1 MSADSVLLPAVHERF
16 DGASELLSGRS
27 AVRPVDAFEV
37 AAALEAAGINDTVA
51 RQRYGQSD
59 VFALARHRFDKM
71 AVRQATVVDVA
82 PPPIDIRGTLLRGLV
97 FVLPALLTGAVM
109 GRHPELPLVWAV
121 LVAVAVGWAAGQGIA
136 YVGYRVLGAGSKTGA
151 RWQMMVLAVLT
162 LVLTSVG
169 GVVAGVLGVVT
180 WPAILL
186 AVGQIA
192 FVLCSSIAL
201 VLDRPAVIGL
211 TLVPGLC
218 ASFPALVRPDL
229 LPRWLV
235 LAAIST
241 TLLLTLGWVGYL
253 LRGARPPAARLA
265 RAAARGALPY
275 VAYGIGLALLLSFA
289 LVDSIVAPTHPAISV
304 TMAPL
309 MCGVVIAEFQ
319 LARYRRRAEIAL
331 RATDTRA
338 GASRALRRA
347 VLGCVLGYLLG
358 LFGLTVVVAVVLVP
372 DLNEVAI
379 LRFAGAGALGWA
391 FLAALLLVAYQQLRA
406 VLVTTAL
413 ALVLL
418 AGRGLVPPFL
428 GADKASELA
437 MEYLTVCTVLA
448 VLLTTVALRLLVKPE
463 LHR

>member
-1 MSADSVLLPAVHERF
+1 MSADSVLLPAHERL
-16 DGASELLSGRS
+16 DGASELLSGPS

-59 VFALARHRFDKM
+59 VFALARHRFGKM
-71 AVRQATVVDVA
+71 AVSQATIVDVA
-82 PPPIDIRGTLLRGLV
+82 PPPIDVWGTLLRGLG
-97 FVLPALLTGAVM
+97 FVLPALLTGAVL
-109 GRHPELPLVWAV
+109 GRHPQRSLVWAV
-121 LVAVAVGWAAGQGIA
+121 LVATAVGWAAGQGVA
-136 YVGYRVLGAGSKTGA
+136 YIRYRVLGAGSKTGA

-169 GVVAGVLGVVT
+169 GVVAGMRGVVG
-180 WPAILL
+180 WPAVFL

-211 TLVPGLC
+211 ALVPGLC
-218 ASFPALVRPDL
+218 ASVPALIRPEL

-235 LAAIST
+235 LAAVLT
-241 TLLLTLGWVGYL
+241 TLSLALGGVGYL

-265 RAAARGALPY
+265 RAAASGALPY
-275 VAYGIGLALLLSFA
+275 VGYGTCLALLLSFA
-289 LVDSIVAPTHPAISV
+289 LIDSLVAPSRPAISI

-319 LARYRRRAEIAL
+319 LARYRRQAEIVL
-331 RATDTRA
+331 RTTDTRA
-338 GASRALRRA
+338 GASRALRRS
-347 VLGCVLGYLLG
+347 VLSCLFGYLLG
-358 LFGLTVVVAVVLVP
+358 LTALSVVAAVLLVP

-406 VLVTTAL
+406 VLVTCTVAL
-413 ALVLL
+413 FLL
-418 AGRGLVPPFL
+418 AGRVLVPPFP
-428 GADKASELA
+428 GVDKATELA
-437 MEYLTVCTVLA
+437 MEYLTVCTALA
-448 VLLTTVALRLLVKPE
+448 VLLTAVALRLLVKPE

>member
-1 MSADSVLLPAVHERF
+1 MSADSVLLPAAQDRF
-16 DGASELLSGRS
+16 DGASELLSERPP
-27 AVRPVDAFEV
+27 VRPVDAFEV

-59 VFALARHRFDKM
+59 VFELARYRFDKM
-71 AVRQATVVDVA
+71 AVQQATVVDIA
-82 PPPIDIRGTLLRGLV
+82 PPPIDVGGTLLRGLV
-97 FVLPALLTGAVM
+97 FVLPALLTGAVL
-109 GRHPELPLVWAV
+109 GRHPQRSLVWAV

-136 YVGYRVLGAGSKTGA
+136 YIGYRLLGAGSKTGA

-162 LVLTSVG
+162 LVLTSAG
-169 GVVAGVLGVVT
+169 GVVAGMRGVVG
-180 WPAILL
+180 WPAVFL

-211 TLVPGLC
+211 ALVPGLC
-218 ASFPALVRPDL
+218 ASAPALVRPDL

-235 LAAIST
+235 LAAILT
-241 TLLLTLGWVGYL
+241 TLSLTLGWVGYL

-275 VAYGIGLALLLSFA
+275 VGYGTCLALLLSFA
-289 LVDSIVAPTHPAISV
+289 LFDSLVAPTNLAISI

-319 LARYRRRAEIAL
+319 LARYRRQAEIAL
-331 RATDTRA
+331 RTTDTRA
-338 GASRALRRA
+338 GASRALRRS
-347 VLGCVLGYLLG
+347 VLRCLFGYLLG
-358 LFGLTVVVAVVLVP
+358 LTGLTVVVAVLLVP
-372 DLNEVAI
+372 DLTEVAI
-379 LRFAGAGALGWA
+379 LRFAGAAALGWA
-391 FLAALLLVAYQQLRA
+391 FLAALLLVAYQQLGA
-406 VLVTTAL
+406 VLMMSTL

-418 AGRGLVPPFL
+418 AGRGLVPPFF
-428 GADKASELA
+428 GADKATELA
-437 MEYLTVCTVLA
+437 MEYLAVCTGLA
-448 VLLTTVALRLLVKPE
+448 VLLTSVALRLLVKPE

>member
-59 VFALARHRFDKM
+59 VFALARHRFDKL
-71 AVRQATVVDVA
+71 AVRRATVVDVV
-82 PPPIDIRGTLLRGLV
+82 PPPIDVRGTLLRGLV

-289 LVDSIVAPTHPAISV
+289 RWST
-304 TMAPL
+304 
-309 MCGVVIAEFQ
+309 
-319 LARYRRRAEIAL
+319 
-331 RATDTRA
+331 
-338 GASRALRRA
+338 ASLRR
-347 VLGCVLGYLLG
+347 
-358 LFGLTVVVAVVLVP
+358 P
-372 DLNEVAI
+372 I
-379 LRFAGAGALGWA
+379 RRSRSPWLR
-391 FLAALLLVAYQQLRA
+391 
-406 VLVTTAL
+406 
-413 ALVLL
+413 
-418 AGRGLVPPFL
+418 
-428 GADKASELA
+428 
-437 MEYLTVCTVLA
+437 
-448 VLLTTVALRLLVKPE
+448 
-463 LHR
+463 

>member
-1 MSADSVLLPAVHERF
+1 MSADSVLLPAFERF
-16 DGASELLSGRS
+16 DGASNLLSGWS

-37 AAALEAAGINDTVA
+37 AAALEAAGINDRVA

-71 AVRQATVVDVA
+71 AVPQATVVDVA
-82 PPPIDIRGTLLRGLV
+82 PPPIDVGGTLLRGLA

-109 GRHPELPLVWAV
+109 GRHPERPLVWAV

-136 YVGYRVLGAGSKTGA
+136 YVGYRVLGSGSKTGA

-162 LVLTSVG
+162 LVLASAG
-169 GVVAGVLGVVT
+169 GVVAGMLGVVT

-211 TLVPGLC
+211 ALVPGLC
-218 ASFPALVRPDL
+218 ASVPALVRPDL

-235 LAAIST
+235 LAAILT
-241 TLLLTLGWVGYL
+241 TLLLTLAWVGYL

-275 VAYGIGLALLLSFA
+275 VAYGTCLALLLSFA
-289 LVDSIVAPTHPAISV
+289 LVDSIVAPTQPAISV

-309 MCGVVIAEFQ
+309 MCGIVIAEFQ

-338 GASRALRRA
+338 SAARALRRA
-347 VLGCVLGYLLG
+347 VLGCVLGYMLG
-358 LFGLTVVVAVVLVP
+358 LSALTVVVAVLLVP
-372 DLNEVAI
+372 DLNEVAV
-379 LRFAGAGALGWA
+379 LKFAGAGALGWA

-406 VLVTTAL
+406 VLVTTTV

-418 AGRGLVPPFL
+418 AGRGLVSPFL
-428 GADKASELA
+428 GADKATELA
-437 MEYLTVCTVLA
+437 MEYLTVCTALA
-448 VLLTTVALRLLVKPE
+448 VLLTAVALRLLAKPE